1 MMWRRNNWGRGW
13 GSTRAGLCAFMQHLL
28 CARHCIGLDP
38 HQSLPATGEEHTQR
52 GEGTCPR
59 SQSQEGVGSDG
70 LPLGGCPNGQQ
81 APHEITSPHIYLE
94 ATETGYQEAGDTQLV
109 CSPRSY
115 KELALSQRPL
125 GSSGI
130 LPGAET

>member
-1 MMWRRNNWGRGW
+1 
-13 GSTRAGLCAFMQHLL
+13 MQRLL
-28 CARHCIGLDP
+28 CARHGIALDP
-38 HQSLPATGEEHTQR
+38 HQSLPATGQEHTQR

-94 ATETGYQEAGDTQLV
+94 AAETGYQEAGDTQLV
-109 CSPRSY
+109 CPPGSY
-115 KELALSQRPL
+115 KERALSQRP
-125 GSSGI
+125 
-130 LPGAET
+130 